1 VPKGYC
7 AAALAG
13 AIFFSAGFFFAC
25 FGPLGEI
32 SLSTTSVILLHH
44 HCMQPRF
51 EAAAEFT
58 FVGGGQVATLQ
69 KRKRGCLLARRSV
82 LKRRLVLAG

>member
-1 VPKGYC
+1 LCGSVS
-7 AAALAG
+7 G
-13 AIFFSAGFFFAC
+13 AIFFIAGFFLPA
-25 FGPLGEI
+25 LI
-32 SLSTTSVILLHH
+32 LSARSFSTASVIF
-44 HCMQPRF
+44 CTTIAMQPRF

-69 KRKRGCLLARRSV
+69 KRKRGCLLACRSV